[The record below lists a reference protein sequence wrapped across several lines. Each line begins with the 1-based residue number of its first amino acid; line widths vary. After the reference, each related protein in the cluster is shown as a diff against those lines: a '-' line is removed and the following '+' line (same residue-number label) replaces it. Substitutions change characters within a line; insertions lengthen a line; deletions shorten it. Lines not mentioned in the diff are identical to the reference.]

1 MGKDA
6 KIGQT
11 RTRRR
16 DFSRVVIQRAALRR
30 ACVPA
35 TEHRIVTRP
44 LFARAEGDARM
55 RSRKGPSIMLEQ
67 QQEHVVTD
75 DTIDVVPRMSIL
87 ARTPTAAA
95 TGEEV
100 LSFRAYTLFPA
111 SRTLLRNGDPVCI
124 GGRAFDLLVILLR
137 NRGTVTPK
145 NAITDYV
152 WPATY
157 LEESNLRFQVAALR
171 RVLGPDADLIKT
183 VPGRGYLLAADASA
197 NPAQLNDDG
206 VLEAPLAIGI
216 DPARLEPAAPGTPAA
231 LLEELLHSVALLV
244 ASYGSLEGFL
254 SALGS
259 HQVPVANRLPPG
271 PCALSFSRSRAE
283 AGRTA

>member
-1 MGKDA
+1 MRPPLHGPK
-6 KIGQT
+6 
-11 RTRRR
+11 
-16 DFSRVVIQRAALRR
+16 
-30 ACVPA
+30 
-35 TEHRIVTRP
+35 VTHGCF
-44 LFARAEGDARM
+44 LANGA
-55 RSRKGPSIMLEQ
+55 SIMLEQ
-67 QQEHVVTD
+67 QHEDVVAD
-75 DTIDVVPRMSIL
+75 DTIEVAPRMAVL
-87 ARTPTAAA
+87 ARTPNAAA

-111 SRTLLRNGDPVCI
+111 SRTLLRNGHPVCI

-145 NAITDYV
+145 NKITDYV

-171 RVLGPDADLIKT
+171 RALGPDADLIKT

-197 NPAQLNDDG
+197 NPVRLNNDG
-206 VLEAPLAIGI
+206 ASETPLATGI
-216 DPARLEPAAPGTPAA
+216 DPARAEPAAPGTPAA
-231 LLEELLHSVALLV
+231 LLEELLRSVAMLV

-259 HQVPVANRLPPG
+259 HQVPVESRLPPG
-271 PCALSFSRSRAE
+271 LRALSSSRSQAE
-283 AGRTA
+283 VGRTA